1 MQKLLRALGPV
12 GMVLRFVNWVRGLL
26 CGVSGE
32 VTTVAGLAI
41 VMGAMIAGVLISR
54 HEFGVI
60 VAAFGACFGTLAIVI
75 GWDLSRQPG
84 AGKDDEGETKRLRSE
99 AERREQANAVL
110 IERITHLQRQRIN
123 VDGFIPQLRLML
135 LKVKTQ
141 YKDMQRI
148 CFSEDGSA
156 LPVVGQQ
163 NPHQGD
169 PRQLA
174 TKRVLEVG
182 QWEVLALMERDF
194 AANLGVDL
202 TKLRF
207 REAADVIT
215 ITGLQPNYQGCEQ
228 MEQPRWTIKE
238 VREQRRTASAPFA
251 GELIVMLDDP
261 RKDKVMEE
269 MERVFASRLNAGLDF
284 KYLDEPIC
292 AMGETFLR
300 VILAPLG
307 KRLEFQRSEADP
319 AGRGLIEFMQAH
331 NGSLDKECERLR
343 GVLLTGRL
351 HPFQPSSR

>member
-1 MQKLLRALGPV
+1 MQKLLRTLDP
-12 GMVLRFVNWVRGLL
+12 VLRFVNWVRGLV

-32 VTTVAGLAI
+32 VTTVAGLVI
-41 VMGAMIAGVLISR
+41 VMSAMIAGVLISR
-54 HEFGVI
+54 HEIGVI
-60 VAAFGACFGTLAIVI
+60 VAAFGACLGTLAIAI
-75 GWDLSRQPG
+75 GLDLSRQSG
-84 AGKDDEGETKRLRSE
+84 AGKADEAETKRLRSE
-99 AERREQANAVL
+99 AECREQANAVL

-123 VDGFIPQLRLML
+123 VDSFVPQLRLML

-141 YKDMQRI
+141 YKDMRRVR
-148 CFSEDGSA
+148 FSKNGSA
-156 LPVVGQQ
+156 LPMDDQT
-163 NPHQGD
+163 NPNNGD
-169 PRQLA
+169 PKQPA
-174 TKRVLEVG
+174 AKRMLEVG
-182 QWEVLALMERDF
+182 QWEVLAFMERDF

-202 TKLRF
+202 TRLRLS
-207 REAADVIT
+207 EAADVIT
-215 ITGLQPNYQGCEQ
+215 VTGLQPNYQGCEQ

-238 VREQRRTASAPFA
+238 VREQQRTASAPFA

-261 RKDKVMEE
+261 RKDKVMSE

-307 KRLEFQRSEADP
+307 KRLEFLRTEADP

-343 GVLLTGRL
+343 GVLLTERL
-351 HPFQPSSR
+351 HPLQPSS